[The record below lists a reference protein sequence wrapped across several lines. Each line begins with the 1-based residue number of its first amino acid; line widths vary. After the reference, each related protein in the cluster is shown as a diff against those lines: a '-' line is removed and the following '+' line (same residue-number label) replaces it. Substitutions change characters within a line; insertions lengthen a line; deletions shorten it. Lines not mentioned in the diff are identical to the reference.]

1 MLLQESAETA
11 AVVLFL
17 LSPFYTGQSVLP
29 ENSLQ
34 AVGPD
39 IRSLRCSFSPKG
51 FYRWGVRGLI
61 NHLSAQ
67 HCLLIP
73 SSLERHLT
81 SIFSLSWLF
90 LSRVFSIFFF
100 FFPTAIS
107 HWDLSSTANQFF
119 QAAKSGTGRE
129 TKGDWLIYKNK
140 APPIILA
147 HWSGLLLGYLECQTI
162 NESSPV
168 NCHPC
173 QWDGG
178 LSLLQ

>member
-67 HCLLIP
+67 FAY
-73 SSLERHLT
+73 SKFTGKT
-81 SIFSLSWLF
+81 SHFNLQPVVAVSFTRF
-90 LSRVFSIFFF
+90 LYLFF

-107 HWDLSSTANQFF
+107 H
-119 QAAKSGTGRE
+119 
-129 TKGDWLIYKNK
+129 
-140 APPIILA
+140 
-147 HWSGLLLGYLECQTI
+147 
-162 NESSPV
+162 
-168 NCHPC
+168 
-173 QWDGG
+173 
-178 LSLLQ
+178 

>member
-67 HCLLIP
+67 FAY
-73 SSLERHLT
+73 SKFTGKT
-81 SIFSLSWLF
+81 SHFNLQPVVAVSFTRF
-90 LSRVFSIFFF
+90 LYLFF
-100 FFPTAIS
+100 FFPHS
-107 HWDLSSTANQFF
+107 H
-119 QAAKSGTGRE
+119 
-129 TKGDWLIYKNK
+129 
-140 APPIILA
+140 
-147 HWSGLLLGYLECQTI
+147 
-162 NESSPV
+162 
-168 NCHPC
+168 
-173 QWDGG
+173 
-178 LSLLQ
+178 LSLRSLQHCQPVLPGCEVWHRERDKGRLTHLQKQGAAHYFSTLEWTTAGISWVPNNKWILSG

>member
-100 FFPTAIS
+100 FFSPQPSLTEISPALPT
-107 HWDLSSTANQFF
+107 SSSRLRSLAQGER
-119 QAAKSGTGRE
+119 QRE
-129 TKGDWLIYKNK
+129 TDSFTKTRRRPLF
-140 APPIILA
+140 
-147 HWSGLLLGYLECQTI
+147 
-162 NESSPV
+162 
-168 NCHPC
+168 
-173 QWDGG
+173 
-178 LSLLQ
+178 

>member
-67 HCLLIP
+67 FAY
-73 SSLERHLT
+73 SKFTGKT
-81 SIFSLSWLF
+81 SHFNLQPVVAASFTRF
-90 LSRVFSIFFF
+90 LYLFFF
-100 FFPTAIS
+100 FSPQPSLTEISPALPT
-107 HWDLSSTANQFF
+107 SSSRLRSLAQGEK
-119 QAAKSGTGRE
+119 QRE
-129 TKGDWLIYKNK
+129 TDSFTKTRRRPLF
-140 APPIILA
+140 
-147 HWSGLLLGYLECQTI
+147 
-162 NESSPV
+162 
-168 NCHPC
+168 
-173 QWDGG
+173 
-178 LSLLQ
+178 

>member
-67 HCLLIP
+67 FAY
-73 SSLERHLT
+73 SKFTGKT
-81 SIFSLSWLF
+81 SHFNLQPVVAASFTRF
-90 LSRVFSIFFF
+90 LYLFF
-100 FFPTAIS
+100 FFPHS
-107 HWDLSSTANQFF
+107 H
-119 QAAKSGTGRE
+119 
-129 TKGDWLIYKNK
+129 
-140 APPIILA
+140 
-147 HWSGLLLGYLECQTI
+147 
-162 NESSPV
+162 
-168 NCHPC
+168 
-173 QWDGG
+173 
-178 LSLLQ
+178 LSLRSLQHCQPVLPGCEVWHRERDKGRLTHLQKQGAAHYFSTLEWTTAGIS

>member
-67 HCLLIP
+67 FAY
-73 SSLERHLT
+73 SKFTGKT
-81 SIFSLSWLF
+81 SHFNLQPVVAASFTRF
-90 LSRVFSIFFF
+90 LYLFFF
-100 FFPTAIS
+100 FSPQPSLTEISPALPT
-107 HWDLSSTANQFF
+107 SSSRLRSLAQGER
-119 QAAKSGTGRE
+119 QRE
-129 TKGDWLIYKNK
+129 TDSFTKTRRRPLF
-140 APPIILA
+140 
-147 HWSGLLLGYLECQTI
+147 
-162 NESSPV
+162 
-168 NCHPC
+168 
-173 QWDGG
+173 
-178 LSLLQ
+178 

>member
-67 HCLLIP
+67 FAY
-73 SSLERHLT
+73 SKFTGKT
-81 SIFSLSWLF
+81 SHFNLQPVVAVSFTRF
-90 LSRVFSIFFF
+90 LYLFFF
-100 FFPTAIS
+100 FSPQPSLTEISPALPT
-107 HWDLSSTANQFF
+107 SSSRLRSLAQGER
-119 QAAKSGTGRE
+119 QRE
-129 TKGDWLIYKNK
+129 TDSFTKTRRRPLF
-140 APPIILA
+140 
-147 HWSGLLLGYLECQTI
+147 
-162 NESSPV
+162 
-168 NCHPC
+168 
-173 QWDGG
+173 
-178 LSLLQ
+178 

>member
-100 FFPTAIS
+100 FFPHS
-107 HWDLSSTANQFF
+107 H
-119 QAAKSGTGRE
+119 
-129 TKGDWLIYKNK
+129 
-140 APPIILA
+140 
-147 HWSGLLLGYLECQTI
+147 
-162 NESSPV
+162 
-168 NCHPC
+168 
-173 QWDGG
+173 
-178 LSLLQ
+178 LSLRSLQHCQPVLPGCEVWHRERDKGRLTHLQKQGAAHYFSTLEWTTAGISWVPNNKWILSG